1 MALIRLNNSACT
13 YIFLLHKSIGI
24 CFKTILSTKQ
34 YEVHLSTCDYAR
46 CQTAQ
51 ILAFKCTHEYIHE
64 YLGDDKLK
72 IPLKKIPTTLLNFF
86 FFCIFTASFFAHF
99 SAPTILFA
107 LLVFGCQHLFAH
119 HCVCE
124 CGWVGWLC
132 ECGWL
137 ESFVRMCFYGF
148 SASFLAESS
157 PDRPQNRLNIF

>member
-86 FFCIFTASFFAHF
+86 FFAFSLLLFSHIFQRQQFYLHSSFLGANIYLHII
-99 SAPTILFA
+99 A
-107 LLVFGCQHLFAH
+107 
-119 HCVCE
+119 CVSVG
-124 CGWVGWLC
+124 GWVGC
-132 ECGWL
+132 VSVGGWK
-137 ESFVRMCFYGF
+137 
-148 SASFLAESS
+148 ASYACVFMDFRPRFWQSR
-157 PDRPQNRLNIF
+157 PPTDRKTG